1 MGANGAGKTTLLR
14 LLVGEAPPPAEG
26 CGTLWRH
33 ESLRVAYVAQHALH
47 HLEAAQAQ
55 TPVAYIQERFAR
67 GRDAEDLKKS
77 TLALTPEERAMSEA
91 RGGVAAVQGRRL
103 QNKELFYEVRK
114 TGRPEKD
121 NSWEPLSFLSKM
133 PPYVMK
139 LVRDYDERLKAMQS
153 GMEVRPLS
161 AAEITAHLAAFGI
174 GEELAQS
181 KIRGFSGG
189 QKSRLVMAA
198 AMWNKPH
205 LLALDEPTNYLDRE
219 SLAALAAALRAFAGA
234 VLVVSHS
241 AAFVD
246 ALCSERWRV
255 EAGKVEVLKERRGI
269 ED

>member
-1 MGANGAGKTTLLR
+1 M
-14 LLVGEAPPPAEG
+14 GEAPPPPAG
-26 CGTLWRH
+26 CGELWRH

-47 HLEAAQAQ
+47 HLEEAQTQ
-55 TPVAYIQERFAR
+55 TPVQYIQTRFAR

-77 TLALTPEERAMSEA
+77 TIALTAEERGLSEA
-91 RGGVAAVQGRRL
+91 RGGVAAVLGRTLR
-103 QNKELFYEVRK
+103 NKELFYEVRK
-114 TGRPEKD
+114 TGRPDKD
-121 NSWEPLSFLSKM
+121 NSWEPLSFLAKM

-139 LVRDYDERLKAMQS
+139 LVRDYDERLKAMQG

-161 AAEITAHLAAFGI
+161 AAEVTAHLAAFGI
-174 GEELAQS
+174 GEELAHS

-219 SLAALAAALRAFAGA
+219 SLAALSAALRAFSGA

-241 AAFVD
+241 GAFVD

-255 EAGKVEVLKERRGI
+255 EAGELTVLKERRGI